1 MILFFLKC
9 TSYPCILPTLWVWT
23 ELYLPLLTL
32 FLPLIKKINF
42 AIPIL
47 NNVKF
52 LCILIPVL
60 NEPIA
65 PPPRY
70 CTSNLGYSDSGNRNP
85 LFGVGV
91 IGVLHKTLQ
100 MFERSFLGKAGNG
113 FPSMMFSCSMHQNTG
128 LCPGRCFCLC
138 VLLLFWIDESIRR
151 L

>member
-1 MILFFLKC
+1 MPELRAPPLKGGGA
-9 TSYPCILPTLWVWT
+9 
-23 ELYLPLLTL
+23 PLNVPSKA
-32 FLPLIKKINF
+32 PLIKKINLV
-42 AIPIL
+42 ISIL
-47 NNVKF
+47 NNEKF
-52 LCILIPVL
+52 LCILVSVL
-60 NEPIA
+60 NELIG

-128 LCPGRCFCLC
+128 PCPGRCFCLC
-138 VLLLFWIDESIRR
+138 VLLLF
-151 L
+151 